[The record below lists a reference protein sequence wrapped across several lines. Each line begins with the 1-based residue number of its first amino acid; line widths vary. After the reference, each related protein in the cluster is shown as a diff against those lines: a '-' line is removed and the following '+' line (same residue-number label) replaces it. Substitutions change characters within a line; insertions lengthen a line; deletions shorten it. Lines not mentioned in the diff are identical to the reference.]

1 MTSLIGPTNRPS
13 HRLSHRL
20 SQPGLTRTLGL
31 ALGAGMIVLLAGCAS
46 KSAPLYTPKELQAF
60 EASVELKDR
69 WRTRVGDGL
78 GRARYPIA
86 PSRDGN
92 RLFAADAQGVVAA
105 YNAENGQRQWEIDLD
120 VAISSALNAVA
131 GELYLGT
138 RNGEVLAL
146 DQADGTIQWRSRVS
160 SEILAAPQAN
170 QQLLIVQSTDG
181 QITALNRSTGDQV
194 WTHTSQLPAL
204 TLRGTGTPRTID
216 PVTFAG
222 FANGRLTTLDN
233 RNGQP
238 VWEQQIATPSGRS
251 DVERLVDLSG
261 QPVITQDGRLFIT
274 SYNGRVAAL
283 EARSGDVMWSRS
295 VSSRHTPVL
304 VGDLLFVA
312 TDNSHVVAL
321 TADNGQEV
329 WRNRD
334 LEGRWITAPAFANGY
349 LVFGDYEGYL
359 HLIDARD
366 GELAGRQDIDDSAIS
381 VRPVTDGNTIHVQ
394 ADNGR
399 LETLEVTQ

>member
-1 MTSLIGPTNRPS
+1 MNAPSCLHTGTSRP
-13 HRLSHRL
+13 RLPRVL
-20 SQPGLTRTLGL
+20 RL
-31 ALGAGMIVLLAGCAS
+31 ALGASIVALVAGCAS
-46 KSAPLYTPKELQAF
+46 KSEPLYTPKELRAF
-60 EASVELKDR
+60 DASAELQER
-69 WRTRVGDGL
+69 WSTRVGDGL

-86 PSRDGN
+86 PARDGN
-92 RLFAADAQGVVAA
+92 RLFAADAEGIVAA
-105 YNAENGQRQWEIDLD
+105 YNADNGQRQWEVDLD
-120 VAISSALNAVA
+120 ADVSSALNAIA

-146 DQADGTIQWRSRVS
+146 DQEDGSVQWRSRVS
-160 SEILAAPQAN
+160 SEVLAAPQAN

-181 QITALNRSTGDQV
+181 RITALNRATGDQL
-194 WTHTSQLPAL
+194 WTYSSQLPAL
-204 TLRGTGTPRTID
+204 TLRGTGTPQTID
-216 PVTFAG
+216 PVTFVG
-222 FANGRLTTLDN
+222 FSNGRLATLDN

-238 VWEQQIATPSGRS
+238 LWEQQIATPSGRS
-251 DVERLVDLSG
+251 DVERLVDLAG
-261 QPVITQDGRLFIT
+261 QPVITPDGRLFVT
-274 SYNGRVAAL
+274 SYNGEVAAL
-283 EARSGDVMWSRS
+283 EALRGDVMWSRS
-295 VSSRHTPVL
+295 LSSRHTPIL

-312 TDNSHVVAL
+312 TDESHVVAL

-334 LEGRWITAPAFANGY
+334 LEGRWITAPAFADGH

-366 GELAGRQDIDDSAIS
+366 GELAARHEVDDSGIS
-381 VRPVTDGNTIHVQ
+381 VRPVTDGSTIHVQ

>member
-1 MTSLIGPTNRPS
+1 MNAPSCLHPGTSRP
-13 HRLSHRL
+13 RLPRAL
-20 SQPGLTRTLGL
+20 RL
-31 ALGAGMIVLLAGCAS
+31 ALGASIVALVAGCAS
-46 KSAPLYTPKELQAF
+46 KSEPLYTPKELKAF
-60 EASVELKDR
+60 EASAELQER
-69 WRTRVGDGL
+69 WSTRVGDGL

-86 PSRDGN
+86 PARDGN
-92 RLFAADAQGVVAA
+92 RLFAADAEGIVAA
-105 YNAENGQRQWEIDLD
+105 YNADNGQRQWEVDLD
-120 VAISSALNAVA
+120 ADVSSALNAIA

-146 DQADGTIQWRSRVS
+146 DQEDGSVQWRSRVS
-160 SEILAAPQAN
+160 SEVLAAPQAN
-170 QQLLIVQSTDG
+170 QQQLIVQSTDG
-181 QITALNRSTGDQV
+181 RITALNRATGDQL
-194 WTHTSQLPAL
+194 WTYSSQLPAL
-204 TLRGTGTPRTID
+204 TLRGTGTPQTID

-222 FANGRLTTLDN
+222 FSNGRLATLDN

-238 VWEQQIATPSGRS
+238 LWEQQIATPSGRS
-251 DVERLVDLSG
+251 DVERLVDLAG
-261 QPVITQDGRLFIT
+261 QPVITPDGRLFVT
-274 SYNGRVAAL
+274 SYNGQVVAL
-283 EARSGDVMWSRS
+283 EALRGDIMWSRS
-295 VSSRHTPVL
+295 LSSRHTPVL

-312 TDNSHVVAL
+312 TDESHVVAL

-334 LEGRWITAPAFANGY
+334 LEGRWITAPAFADGH

-366 GELAGRQDIDDSAIS
+366 GELAARHEVDDSGIS
-381 VRPVTDGNTIHVQ
+381 VRPVTEGSTIHVQ